1 MNDWMGKARTFINE
15 TIVELKKCSWPQ
27 REELYESTILVIVT
41 VLILALFVALVDAV
55 SGFVIEWLTT
65 TTF

>member
-1 MNDWMGKARTFINE
+1 MNKWMSKARAFIND

-41 VLILALFVALVDAV
+41 VLFLALFVALVDVV
-55 SGFVIEWLTT
+55 SGFAIKWLTT
-65 TTF
+65 L